1 MAINYVFV
9 VYNMMLFSEEEEL
22 RQERE
27 KIRGRW
33 KRTAPTIMVIGALI
47 ILAGISLIQSSYHTQ
62 EFGAVLVLLGVC
74 VVFIGLQY
82 CHNIY
87 SHREEKLTGL
97 RSTEV

>member
-47 ILAGISLIQSSYHTQ
+47 ILAGISLIQSSYNAQ
-62 EFGAVLVLLGVC
+62 EFGVVFVLLGAC
-74 VVFIGLQY
+74 VILIGLQY
-82 CHNIY
+82 CHNLY
-87 SHREEKLTGL
+87 SHREQTLTGL

>member
-1 MAINYVFV
+1 
-9 VYNMMLFSEEEEL
+9 MMLFSEEEEL
-22 RQERE
+22 KQERE

-33 KRTAPTIMVIGALI
+33 KRTAPIILIIGALI
-47 ILAGISLIQSSYHTQ
+47 IMAGVTLIESSYNAQ
-62 EFGAVLVLLGVC
+62 QFGAVLVLLGVC

>member
-33 KRTAPTIMVIGALI
+33 KRTAPTIMLIGVLI
-47 ILAGISLIQSSYHTQ
+47 ILAGVALIQSSYNAQ
-62 EFGAVLVLLGVC
+62 EFGAVFVLLGVC
-74 VVFIGLQY
+74 VCLIGLQY
-82 CHNIY
+82 CHNLY
-87 SHREEKLTGL
+87 SHREQTLTGL
-97 RSTEV
+97 RSTDV